1 MNECLSEVM
10 AKCMNH
16 MLYAFAYC
24 SFQFL
29 CLRTNHFRPRGCFLK
44 YIRQDYQTNNCELG
58 HQFPVRHCVLHFYS
72 NWLLY
77 EPYIESLRIGLYL
90 E

>member
-1 MNECLSEVM
+1 MNECLNEVM

-44 YIRQDYQTNNCELG
+44 YIRQDYQTTTANLDIN
-58 HQFPVRHCVLHFYS
+58 
-72 NWLLY
+72 
-77 EPYIESLRIGLYL
+77 SLSGTVYCIFTAIGFFMNLTL
-90 E
+90 KV